1 MPSSGSVFT
10 GDGGEDEDV
19 KGVSMDIHNTL
30 VELHAERERLD
41 AAIAAM
47 EGLATDGQRRRGRPP
62 KWLVEARKNKATGGK
77 SPTEADK
84 PRRPPSKRKPK

>member
-1 MPSSGSVFT
+1 M
-10 GDGGEDEDV
+10 DV
-19 KGVSMDIHNTL
+19 HKIL
-30 VELHAERERLD
+30 AELYAERDRLD

-62 KWLVEARKNKATGGK
+62 KWLVEARKHKETGGK
-77 SPTEADK
+77 SPAQSHK